1 MVILYFFVQSDAINI
16 FILLLS
22 FSLSLDPS
30 DPQWV
35 GAWWIGVLVAL
46 FGFLLI
52 LFPICGYP
60 KHLPGHIFLQ
70 VLHDLTEEKHT
81 CNTIFRYARC
91 PFSRPWRKTEKEGIW
106 GTTKCWRNLQKTK
119 KLREEHQ
126 SSTIVYMVVG

>member
-1 MVILYFFVQSDAINI
+1 MLFDMVDVHSAVQFFFYFFFYSFLQSDTIII

-46 FGFLLI
+46 LGLLLI

-60 KHLPGHIFLQ
+60 KHLPGHIFYLQ
-70 VLHDLTEEKHT
+70 VL
-81 CNTIFRYARC
+81 
-91 PFSRPWRKTEKEGIW
+91 
-106 GTTKCWRNLQKTK
+106 
-119 KLREEHQ
+119 
-126 SSTIVYMVVG
+126 